1 MTIKIWLK
9 ENYREI
15 SFKRNLVKLFFI
27 LFTNWMRY
35 ANLIFAISLRESRI
49 EKHWGVLTVFLLL
62 KSFGFLHHILVNKR
76 GCCSSFSLFGESEMQ
91 QIKLNSLRISYFHY
105 KQVRWSTCYIF
116 LLQHRPRVPFLEIT
130 CNLTGPKPYFTIKIK
145 RIEKQVLIPWC
156 CTRPESCRPKPESC
170 RPKPDSCRMKP
181 ELRSDRTM

>member
-1 MTIKIWLK
+1 MISFKLGKEIEKDVFKTGSNFLQSILHMTIKIWLK

-15 SFKRNLVKLFFI
+15 SFKRNLVKPFLI

-35 ANLIFAISLRESRI
+35 ANLIFAISLRESRM

-62 KSFGFLHHILVNKR
+62 KSFGFLHHILVHKR
-76 GCCSSFSLFGESEMQ
+76 GCCSSFSLFGEPEMQ

-130 CNLTGPKPYFTIKIK
+130 CNLTGPKPYFSIKI
-145 RIEKQVLIPWC
+145 
-156 CTRPESCRPKPESC
+156 
-170 RPKPDSCRMKP
+170 
-181 ELRSDRTM
+181 

>member
-1 MTIKIWLK
+1 MFSKRVPISYNQSYTWQLK
-9 ENYREI
+9 YDW
-15 SFKRNLVKLFFI
+15 KKLTERFHSKGILWNFFFI

-62 KSFGFLHHILVNKR
+62 KSFGFLHHILVHKR
-76 GCCSSFSLFGESEMQ
+76 GCCSSFSLFGEPEMQ
-91 QIKLNSLRISYFHY
+91 QIKLNSLRISYFSY

-130 CNLTGPKPYFTIKIK
+130 CNLTVPKPYSTIKI
-145 RIEKQVLIPWC
+145 
-156 CTRPESCRPKPESC
+156 
-170 RPKPDSCRMKP
+170 
-181 ELRSDRTM
+181 